1 MDLSVG
7 NRYTEAKRSRLALW
21 SCIAVVLIASSCGEK
36 TPPDTRAADESTIRN
51 LDAQWSKAAAAKDVD
66 GSVSYYSDD
75 ASLLAPNA
83 PIASDKQ
90 GIRAAWASLLG
101 PDTSLTWQASKVEVS
116 RSGDLA
122 YVQGVYQLT
131 SKDARG
137 KPTADN
143 GKFVEV
149 WKKQADGKWK
159 TVADIF
165 NSDLVV
171 VQKQAPPPAAKKATR
186 HSHAKKKRHRKSQSS
201 DTE

>member
-1 MDLSVG
+1 MGIRCEETKSS
-7 NRYTEAKRSRLALW
+7 KLALW
-21 SCIAVVLIASSCGEK
+21 GCVALILLASSCGEK
-36 TPPDTRAADESTIRN
+36 TPPDTRAADESAIRN

-66 GSVSYYSDD
+66 GTVSYYSDD
-75 ASLLAPNA
+75 ASLLGPNA

-101 PDTSLTWQASKVEVS
+101 PDTSLSWQASKVEVS

-122 YVQGVYQLT
+122 YVQGVYQMT

-137 KPTADN
+137 KPTSDT

-165 NSDLVV
+165 NSDMPVA
-171 VQKQAPPPAAKKATR
+171 QAPAPPAASKTASR
-186 HSHAKKKRHRKSQSS
+186 HPRAKKKRHRKTRPSE
-201 DTE
+201 TE

>member
-51 LDAQWSKAAAAKDVD
+51 LDAQWSKTAAAKDVD
-66 GSVSYYSDD
+66 GAVSYYSDD

-90 GIRAAWASLLG
+90 GIRAAWATLLG
-101 PDTSLTWQASKVEVS
+101 PDTSLTWQANKVEVS

-122 YVQGVYQLT
+122 YAQGVYQLT

-137 KPTADN
+137 KPTSDT

-165 NSDLVV
+165 NSDMPV
-171 VQKQAPPPAAKKATR
+171 VQAPAPPAASKTASR
-186 HSHAKKKRHRKSQSS
+186 HPRAKKKRHRKTRPSE
-201 DTE
+201 TE

>member
-7 NRYTEAKRSRLALW
+7 NRCTETKRSKLALW
-21 SCIAVVLIASSCGEK
+21 SCVAVILIASGCGEK

-83 PIASDKQ
+83 PIASDRQ
-90 GIRAAWASLLG
+90 GIRTAWASLLG

-116 RSGDLA
+116 RSGDLS

-131 SKDARG
+131 SKDSRG

-165 NSDLVV
+165 NSDLAI
-171 VQKQAPPPAAKKATR
+171 VQKPAPPATTKKASR
-186 HSHAKKKRHRKSQSS
+186 HSHAKKKHRKSQSS
-201 DTE
+201 ETE